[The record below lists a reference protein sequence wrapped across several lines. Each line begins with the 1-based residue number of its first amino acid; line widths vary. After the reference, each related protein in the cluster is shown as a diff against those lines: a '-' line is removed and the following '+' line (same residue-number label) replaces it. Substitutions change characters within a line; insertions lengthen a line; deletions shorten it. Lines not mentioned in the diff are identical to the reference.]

1 MHPALR
7 KGTLFL
13 QKNTPLF
20 SIFFYQKTPSFST
33 FLQKITHP
41 ISFPAYG
48 PAYCTLCLTLGPGA
62 DFTGALVVRAAV
74 TLAKRI
80 NQDTLGYLKDLARC
94 CRQLPSTRSTP
105 AEAAKVVIRR
115 TEISWQSKCFVCS
128 VGRLHG

>member
-7 KGTLFL
+7 KGTLFY
-13 QKNTPLF
+13 K
-20 SIFFYQKTPSFST
+20 KTPPYFPFFT
-33 FLQKITHP
+33 KKHLHFPLFLQKITHP

-48 PAYCTLCLTLGPGA
+48 PAYCTLCLTLGPGP

-74 TLAKRI
+74 TLVKRI

-105 AEAAKVVIRR
+105 TEAAKVVIRR